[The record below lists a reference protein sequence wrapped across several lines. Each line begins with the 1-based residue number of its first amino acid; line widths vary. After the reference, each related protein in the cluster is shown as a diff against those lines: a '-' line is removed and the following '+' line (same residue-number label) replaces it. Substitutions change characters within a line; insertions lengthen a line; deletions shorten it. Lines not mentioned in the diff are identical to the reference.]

1 MNARIAA
8 FFAATLAAGVA
19 VAEGVSQP
27 LTMEE
32 QRQRYLASVP
42 EWGEPARQME
52 QYQREV
58 EAASSPRPGRAY
70 SLEDVERRNHRM
82 TVESRLEALAKSC
95 RTYRGGKYRSAQA
108 LREYCG
114 RASIILLRGAP
125 CFRGSEP
132 ERRLSAGKRPIAAH
146 ARSGP

>member
-1 MNARIAA
+1 MNPRIGA

-19 VAEGVSQP
+19 VAEDVSQP

-58 EAASSPRPGRAY
+58 EAASSPWPGRAY
-70 SLEDVERRNHRM
+70 SLEDAERWNRRQAFQSRVE
-82 TVESRLEALAKSC
+82 TLSKSYAP
-95 RTYRGGKYRSAQA
+95 YRGSRYGPPAHYRHHKHYPWYAVP
-108 LREYCG
+108 R
-114 RASIILLRGAP
+114 
-125 CFRGSEP
+125 
-132 ERRLSAGKRPIAAH
+132 
-146 ARSGP
+146 